1 MTFVDHFS
9 GVSASY
15 AAFRPRYPDAL
26 FEFLARIAPARALAW
41 DAGTGTGQAAIGLAR
56 HFGQV
61 IATDASKSQ
70 IEHAAPDARV
80 TYRVAPAE
88 NSGLAPASVDLVTV
102 AQALHWFDRRRF
114 WPEARRVLRPGGAI
128 AIWTY
133 ILFEITP
140 AIDEIIR
147 HFYSGIV
154 GSFWPPERRITEERY
169 QTIEFPFTEIAA
181 PGFMIEQPITLDAAA
196 GYIRTWS
203 ATRAFVKHHRRDPV
217 SDLIDQLAGAW
228 GAAQQTRLA
237 RWPVTMRVGRV

>member
-1 MTFVDHFS
+1 MTFADHFS

-26 FEFLARIAPARALAW
+26 FDFLARTAPSQDLAW

-56 HFGQV
+56 HFRHV
-61 IATDASKSQ
+61 IATDASNSQ
-70 IEHAAPDARV
+70 IEYATPDPRI

-88 NSGLAPASVDLVTV
+88 TSGLDPSSVDLVTV
-102 AQALHWFDRRRF
+102 AQALHWFDRNTF

-140 AIDEIIR
+140 AIDAIIR

-154 GSFWPPERRITEERY
+154 GPFWPPERRLTEERY

-181 PGFMIEQPITLDAAA
+181 PDFVIEQPITLDDAA

-203 ATRAFVKHHRRDPV
+203 ATRAFVKHHRTDPV
-217 SDLIDQLAGAW
+217 DDLVNQLASAW
-228 GAAQQTRLA
+228 GGPQQIRLA